1 MAGYYLSLRWY
12 LLCIHSQAC
21 LLPCLISS
29 GLVSSFYL
37 LFFHFYNTAMAVF
50 FLCFPYVDRA
60 CVFFNYFLY
69 SECYIS

>member
-50 FLCFPYVDRA
+50 FFMLPVC
-60 CVFFNYFLY
+60 
-69 SECYIS
+69 